1 MIISTSS
8 QNVQLTEE
16 ICEYVE
22 DVLRKEFRSSAE
34 HVASIDARLDIVHGS
49 DPKMVVRVDL
59 CDQQVLVTESSG
71 NSLYAAIRRGAAD
84 SAHAV
89 DGHLPRSR
97 QVNERGPSRKY
108 LAFGRYSAAN
118 I

>member
-22 DVLRKEFRSSAE
+22 DALRNEFRSSSE

-49 DPKMVVRVDL
+49 GPKMVVRVDMR
-59 CDQQVLVTESSG
+59 DQQAFVTESSG
-71 NSLYAAIRRGAAD
+71 KSLYAAIRRGAAD
-84 SAHAV
+84 SAYAV
-89 DGHLPRSR
+89 HGHLPRSR
-97 QVNERGPSRKY
+97 QVNERGQSRKY